1 MREQD
6 ERRAV
11 FWCGL
16 LRALIFG
23 EIEPGGKAA
32 YLRKLAS
39 EEVVF
44 PDGKRRKPSLSTLKR
59 KLRQYRGRGFEALAR
74 KRRCDLGRIRCTQPE
89 ILQTAIEAK
98 REVPTRSPRMLNLI
112 LDNRHGKGITR
123 STLYRHLKAAG
134 ATRMKLGV
142 IQEPVRKR
150 WTRDHTHDLWV
161 GDFSDGPCVL
171 LNGVAAR
178 TYLSVFIDVFSRFI
192 VAARYYLR
200 ETLDVL
206 CDTLIRAL
214 APHGT
219 PLGLYLDN
227 AKVYHA
233 HSLRVF
239 CARMQILLLHRPAG
253 DPATGGVVER
263 FIQLVQGQFETEVRA
278 GEILTLEQL
287 NQAFG
292 AWLEVSYHLCVHSE
306 TRATPRER
314 YQSGLVGLRAVDMQ
328 AVAESFLQREGR
340 TVDRNFSDV
349 KIQGRLYRVD
359 ARLRGDRLVVGY
371 DPFGSGEKVWLYSP
385 QGEYLGE
392 GLRHTRQHTEHP
404 LPPPAPVSRV
414 NLLNI
419 LIEKQKRLHQ
429 SEQAID
435 FHGALARPKWPF
447 AAFAACLAGLLGR
460 SGGLSAFNAEELTAL
475 RQVHERQGALT
486 RGLLKKAFLQ
496 AGQKS
501 IPAIIYALQNLTR
514 EE

>member
-6 ERRAV
+6 ERSAV

-16 LRALIFG
+16 LRPLIFG
-23 EIEPGGKAA
+23 EIEVGGKAA
-32 YLRKLAS
+32 FLRKLAS
-39 EEVVF
+39 EEIVF

-59 KLRQYRGRGFEALAR
+59 KLRRYKKQGFDALAR
-74 KRRCDLGRIRCTQPE
+74 KRRSDLGRIRSAKPE
-89 ILQTAIEAK
+89 VLQTAIEAK
-98 REVPTRSPRMLNLI
+98 RSVPTRSPRILNLI
-112 LDNRHGKGITR
+112 LEHRHDKQITR
-123 STLYRHLKAAG
+123 STLYRHLKDAG

-142 IQEPVRKR
+142 TQEPVRKR
-150 WTRDHTHDLWV
+150 WSRDHTHDLWV

-171 LNGVAAR
+171 LDGLAAR
-178 TYLSVFIDVFSRFI
+178 THLSVFIDVFSRFI
-192 VAARYYLR
+192 LVARYYLR

-206 CDTLIRAL
+206 CDSLIRAL
-214 APHGT
+214 ALHGT

-239 CARMQILLLHRPAG
+239 CGRMQVHLLHRPAG

-287 NQAFG
+287 NQALG
-292 AWLEVSYHLCVHSE
+292 AWLEVCYHRSVHSE
-306 TRATPRER
+306 TGAAPQER
-314 YQSGLVGLRAVDMQ
+314 YRSGLVGLRTVDMQ

-340 TVDRNFSDV
+340 TVDRTFSDV
-349 KIQGRLYRVD
+349 KVHGRLYRVD
-359 ARLRGDRLVVGY
+359 SRLRGDRLVVGY

-404 LPPPAPVSRV
+404 VPPPAPVSRI

-419 LIEKQKRLHQ
+419 LIEKQNRLCQ

-435 FHGALARPKWPF
+435 FREALSQPKWPF

-460 SGGLSAFNAEELTAL
+460 PGGLSAFNATELTAL
-475 RQVHERQGALT
+475 RQVHERQKALT

-501 IPAIIYALQNLTR
+501 IPAIVYALQKLTR